1 MKKPQQILEAAQQVI
16 TRIGTTDSES
26 SLAISDLISLFQKT
40 EKRFDRILK
49 QSDKMSTTIAE
60 QKDQLEI
67 TLDQL
72 KQSQDQLIRSEKLA
86 ALGKLVAGVAHEINT
101 PIGAIKSTVNTS
113 LESLSFVTANLQSI
127 LTNLDEEAVQSFF
140 CCLQPSPTLGVR
152 IDSREKRLRK
162 KQLDEDLNRL
172 GIKLSSQTV
181 NKLIR
186 LEIFKNIDHLR
197 PLLTRENCD
206 MALDLL
212 THLVLQKSK
221 MENIDIAVERMSKIV
236 FALKNYANLETSS
249 KMQRL
254 NVEEGIQN
262 VLILNAHL
270 FKLGVTLVEDFQSKG
285 EIKGNKDELAQVW
298 LNLIYN
304 SLQAMAFKGRL
315 EISVYHENEFVVV
328 KLIDDGPGI
337 PEEIQE
343 KIFDPFFT
351 TKGAGEGSGLG
362 LDIVRQIID
371 KHEGTITF
379 QSEKDKGTTFLVKL
393 PNYNE
398 HEENNE

>member
-1 MKKPQQILEAAQQVI
+1 MKKPQEILQTAQQVMTNI
-16 TRIGTTDSES
+16 DTTDADSGR
-26 SLAISDLISLFQKT
+26 AIADLIALFQKT
-40 EKRFDRILK
+40 EKRFTRILK

-60 QKDQLEI
+60 QNDQLEI
-67 TLDQL
+67 TLEQL
-72 KQSQDQLIRSEKLA
+72 KQSQDQLVRSEKLA

-101 PIGAIKSTVNTS
+101 PIGAIKSTVDNS
-113 LESLSFVTANLQSI
+113 LVSLNFVTTNLQSI
-127 LTNLDEEAVQSFF
+127 LTNLDEAAIESFF
-140 CCLQPSPTLGVR
+140 DCLQSPPTLGVR

-162 KQLDEDLNRL
+162 KQLEADLKQL
-172 GIKLSSQTV
+172 GIELSRQTV

-186 LEIFKNIDHLR
+186 LEIFENIDHLR
-197 PLLTRENCD
+197 PLLTHENCD
-206 MALDLL
+206 IALDLL
-212 THLVLQKSK
+212 THLLLQKSK

-236 FALKNYANLETSS
+236 FALKNYTHFDTGS
-249 KMQRL
+249 KMQDL
-254 NVEEGIQN
+254 NVVDCIQN
-262 VLILNAHL
+262 VLILNEHL
-270 FKLGVTLVEDFQSKG
+270 FKLGVTLVEDYQSKG
-285 EIKGNKDELAQVW
+285 KIKGNKDELAQVW

-315 EISVYHENEFVVV
+315 EISVYQENEFIVV

-343 KIFDPFFT
+343 KIFEPFFT
-351 TKGAGEGSGLG
+351 TKNAGEGSGLG

-371 KHEGTITF
+371 KHKGTITF

-398 HEENNE
+398 HEGNNE